1 MSGSEKWYYTSEAL
15 ANSPSIKYGMDTDT
29 ELNYRQ
35 RAANL
40 IQDMGQRIQV

>member
-1 MSGSEKWYYTSEAL
+1 MAGNERWYYTSEQL
-15 ANSPSIKYGMDTDT
+15 ANSPSIKHGMDKDT

-40 IQDMGQRIQV
+40 IQEMGQRIQV